1 MLRLQFHMEI
11 WTVFPTSSLYFC
23 SLFRSRRIA
32 LVDFLGALDD
42 KEFFVVEGS
51 GGGGVAGSQSLR

>member
-1 MLRLQFHMEI
+1 MIL
-11 WTVFPTSSLYFC
+11 TSPLYIC
-23 SLFRSRRIA
+23 NLFRSRCIA

-42 KEFFVVEGS
+42 EEFFVVEGS